1 MCWEGRRES
10 NNKAENAAVAM
21 SGTFSKPMWRWG
33 VWGFLKVDQG
43 LQRTWTDENLDLKCF
58 RQKKKP
64 LHEEIQVTDYCSCF
78 PVLVSVFSSN
88 RKLKCHFLI
97 GLIKLAPSE
106 TLWYG
111 RYSCLQCRFLSLKQ
125 NTPSEF
131 VLIAGL
137 FPLQRLKADVK
148 MTCFLSASLID
159 ADRILCL
166 GIALI
171 HTHSVHCSLL
181 FDIECVWMRR
191 LLLYSAGFFLGL
203 TWRWQLWPP

>member
-1 MCWEGRRES
+1 MFE
-10 NNKAENAAVAM
+10 A
-21 SGTFSKPMWRWG
+21 FLRWTRG
-33 VWGFLKVDQG
+33 C
-43 LQRTWTDENLDLKCF
+43 RENLDLKRY
-58 RQKKKP
+58 RQRKEKP
-64 LHEEIQVTDYCSCF
+64 LHKEIQVTDYWSCF
-78 PVLVSVFSSN
+78 PMLVSVFSNS

-111 RYSCLQCRFLSLKQ
+111 RYSCLQCRFLPLKR
-125 NTPSEF
+125 NTPSKF
-131 VLIAGL
+131 LLIAGL
-137 FPLQRLKADVK
+137 FPLQTLKADAK

-159 ADRILCL
+159 ADRILCV

-191 LLLYSAGFFLGL
+191 LLLYSAGFIRGL
-203 TWRWQLWPP
+203 TWRRQLWPP